1 MRDFIIHSGDSSR
14 GVDSM
19 SFGSDKLRYEV
30 VEGWGRLPE
39 AWSFGRVIG
48 VAVDQRD
55 DVYVLNRGEHPL
67 IVFGS
72 DGSFKDSWGEGVF
85 NAPHGLYID
94 GEVAYVSDY
103 RDHTVRKFTLEGE
116 LLRTWGTKDQPGG
129 EGEPFNRP
137 TDVAIAST
145 GEMYVSDGYGNAK
158 VHKYSKDGELLFSW
172 GEHGSGPGQFDIVHD
187 VWVAADDRV
196 LVADR
201 QNHRI
206 QIFTPDGEY
215 LTEWTGFHQPCSVY
229 IDDGGLVYVPE
240 LQARFSILDM
250 EGRVV
255 ARWGGEESRKPG
267 FFIAPHCAWVD
278 SNRDLYVGETLE
290 GSRIQKFE
298 RIK

>member
-1 MRDFIIHSGDSSR
+1 M
-14 GVDSM
+14 V
-19 SFGSDKLRYEV
+19 FGSDKLGYEV
-30 VEGWGRLPE
+30 VDEWGRLPVG
-39 AWSFGRVIG
+39 WSFGRVIG
-48 VAVDQRD
+48 VAGDSRD

-67 IVFGS
+67 IVFDR
-72 DGSFKDSWGEGVF
+72 DGGFKGSWGEGVF
-85 NAPHGLYID
+85 KAPHGIYID
-94 GEVAYVSDY
+94 GEVAYISDY

-145 GEMYVSDGYGNAK
+145 GEMYVSDGYGNAR

-196 LVADR
+196 FVSDR

-215 LTEWTGFHQPCSVY
+215 LTEWTGFRQPCSVY
-229 IDDGGLVYVPE
+229 IDNEGLVYVPE

-250 EGRVV
+250 EGKVL
-255 ARWGGEESRKPG
+255 ARWGGEKSREPG
-267 FFIAPHCAWVD
+267 LFVAPHCAWVD

>member
-1 MRDFIIHSGDSSR
+1 
-14 GVDSM
+14 M

-30 VEGWGRLPE
+30 VEGWGRPP
-39 AWSFGRVIG
+39 AGWSFGRVIG
-48 VAVDQRD
+48 VAVDKRD

-67 IVFGS
+67 IVFDR
-72 DGSFKDSWGEGVF
+72 DGGFKGSWGEGVF
-85 NAPHGLYID
+85 KAPHGIYID
-94 GEVAYVSDY
+94 GEVAYISDY

-145 GEMYVSDGYGNAK
+145 GEMYVSDGYGNSR

-172 GEHGSGPGQFDIVHD
+172 GEHGSGPGQFDLVHD

-196 LVADR
+196 FVSDR

-215 LTEWTGFHQPCSVY
+215 LTEWTGFRQPCGVY
-229 IDDGGLVYVPE
+229 IDDEGLVYVPE

-255 ARWGGEESRKPG
+255 ARWGGEKSREPG
-267 FFIAPHCAWVD
+267 LFIAPHCAWVD

-298 RIK
+298 RTK